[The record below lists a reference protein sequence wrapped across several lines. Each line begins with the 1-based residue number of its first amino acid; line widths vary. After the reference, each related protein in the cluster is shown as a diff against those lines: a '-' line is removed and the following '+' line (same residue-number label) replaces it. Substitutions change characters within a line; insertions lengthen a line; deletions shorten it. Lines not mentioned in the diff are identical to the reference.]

1 MDKRRFL
8 VGGMVA
14 LAACAALL
22 RAVHPSSGGDAP
34 ALAALPLET
43 VLPVRPTPLRTATP
57 APVVVYVAGEVLR
70 PGVYRL
76 PASGRVDDAVRA
88 AGGQSATAD
97 PVGVNLA
104 ERLRDGE
111 EISIHPAWASRS
123 MWSRSRD
130 CVASRRSSATSPRRR
145 RCSAVA
151 RAGTEP
157 KHRSSGK
164 RGRKAPPENP
174 VDVNSA
180 DAATLET
187 IPGIGPRLAERIVEF
202 RETNGAFATPD
213 ELLDVNGISERLL
226 DEISPYLS
234 FGR

>member
-8 VGGMVA
+8 VGGIVA

-22 RAVHPSSGGDAP
+22 RAIHPSSGGDASAP
-34 ALAALPLET
+34 ALAALPVET
-43 VLPVRPTPLRTATP
+43 ILPARPTPLRTATP
-57 APVVVYVAGEVLR
+57 VPVVVYVAGEVLR
-70 PGVYRL
+70 PGIYRL

-88 AGGQSATAD
+88 AGGRSAVAD

-111 EISIHPAWASRS
+111 EIVIPARGAEVSA
-123 MWSRSRD
+123 
-130 CVASRRSSATSPRRR
+130 VASQPGGATAKRRR
-145 RCSAVA
+145 RRSAVA
-151 RAGTEP
+151 RGGSAP
-157 KHRSSGK
+157 AHRSSGK
-164 RGRKAPPENP
+164 RGRKAPPQSP
-174 VDVNSA
+174 VDINTA

-202 RETNGAFATPD
+202 RETNGAFATAD

-226 DEISPYLS
+226 DEIGPYLS

>member
-88 AGGQSATAD
+88 AGGQSAAAD

-111 EISIHPAWASRS
+111 EIVVPARGAAVPA
-123 MWSRSRD
+123 
-130 CVASRRSSATSPRRR
+130 VASRRNSATSPRRR
-145 RCSAVA
+145 RGSAVA
-151 RAGTEP
+151 RAGTAP